1 MICPKIPI
9 FLYMKYKLRYN
20 KYYDN
25 RLFANNL
32 SYVIILNKNKALGRC
47 DLAQQYTKKM
57 IREQFIKMLNE
68 RPLNKITVKDIATAC
83 EINRNTFYYYYTDVY
98 ALLSEIFQTEL
109 QRVIDE
115 YNDTLSWEE
124 SFIVAA
130 TFALENKT
138 AIYHVYNSMQRE
150 ELVNYIYNVSGNVMN
165 RYVEK
170 VSEGIS
176 ASLEDRKLIASFYQC
191 ALTEMVLRWIS
202 SGMKEDPDTII
213 RRIGQLFDGN
223 IELSL
228 KRSAGLND
236 V

>member
-1 MICPKIPI
+1 M
-9 FLYMKYKLRYN
+9 
-20 KYYDN
+20 
-25 RLFANNL
+25 
-32 SYVIILNKNKALGRC
+32 
-47 DLAQQYTKKM
+47 AQQYTRKM
-57 IREQFIKMLNE
+57 IREVFIKMLNE

-83 EINRNTFYYYYTDVY
+83 EINRNTFYYYYTDIY

-109 QRVIDE
+109 QTVIDE

-130 TFALENKT
+130 RFALENKT

-150 ELVNYIYNVSGNVMN
+150 GLVNYIYNVSGNVMI
-165 RYVEK
+165 RYIEK
-170 VSEGIS
+170 VSDGIS

-191 ALTEMVLRWIS
+191 ALTEMVLRWVAA
-202 SGMKEDPDTII
+202 GMKEDPDTIV

-228 KRSAGLND
+228 KRSADLNN

>member
-1 MICPKIPI
+1 M
-9 FLYMKYKLRYN
+9 
-20 KYYDN
+20 
-25 RLFANNL
+25 
-32 SYVIILNKNKALGRC
+32 
-47 DLAQQYTKKM
+47 AQQYTKKM
-57 IREQFIKMLNE
+57 IRDEFIKMLNE
-68 RPLNKITVKDIATAC
+68 RPLNKITVKDIAIAC

-109 QRVIDE
+109 QTVIDE

-130 TFALENKT
+130 KFALENRT
-138 AIYHVYNSMQRE
+138 AIYHVYNSIRRE
-150 ELVNYIYNVSGNVMN
+150 ELVNYIYNVSGNVMM
-165 RYVEK
+165 RYIEK
-170 VSEGIS
+170 VSDGIS
-176 ASLEDRKLIASFYQC
+176 ASSEDRKLIASFYQC

-228 KRSAGLND
+228 KRSADLND

>member
-1 MICPKIPI
+1 
-9 FLYMKYKLRYN
+9 
-20 KYYDN
+20 
-25 RLFANNL
+25 
-32 SYVIILNKNKALGRC
+32 
-47 DLAQQYTKKM
+47 M
-57 IREQFIKMLNE
+57 IREEFIKMLNE

-98 ALLSEIFQTEL
+98 ELLSEIFQTEL
-109 QRVIDE
+109 QTVIEE

-124 SFIVAA
+124 CFIVAA
-130 TFALENKT
+130 RFALENKR

-150 ELVNYIYNVSGNVMN
+150 ELVNYIFNVSGNVMM

-170 VSEGIS
+170 VSVGIS
-176 ASLEDRKLIASFYQC
+176 ASSGDRKLIASFYQC
-191 ALTEMVLRWIS
+191 ALTEMVLRWIA
-202 SGMKEDPDTII
+202 SGMKEDPDNIS

-228 KRSAGLND
+228 KRSADLNN